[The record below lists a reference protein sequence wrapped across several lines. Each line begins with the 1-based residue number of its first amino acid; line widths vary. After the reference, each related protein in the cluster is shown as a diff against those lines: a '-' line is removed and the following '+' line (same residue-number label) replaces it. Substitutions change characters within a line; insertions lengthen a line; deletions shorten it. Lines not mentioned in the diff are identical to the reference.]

1 MRTRVSAE
9 SDIAPSRAEHLLA
22 AGEAQMR
29 ALREAAVD
37 GILRIDACGTIQAI
51 NPSAEKL
58 FGYRADELVGQNV
71 KMLMPSPYQEGHDG
85 YLARYLATGEKRI
98 IGIGREVV
106 ALKKDGTVFPIELS
120 VAEARVGDDH
130 VFMGIVRDIT
140 DRKRAEAELRQS
152 ESRLREQTRILD
164 HGQILIR
171 DLQDRITHW
180 SQGAA
185 RLYGWSHE
193 EAVGQV
199 SHRLL
204 QTTFPVPLDAI
215 RAQLEREGEW
225 EGELIHRRK
234 DGNSIPVA
242 THWVLHRAED
252 GTAQAILEVTNDI
265 TQRRLAEESRA
276 SLAAIVESS
285 EDAIVSQALDGTI
298 MSWNAG
304 AERIFGYSA
313 GEVIGRHISILAPPE
328 RPCEIQGIL
337 ERIKR
342 GDRVPHFETVRVR
355 KDGQRIDVSVSV
367 SPIKDATGK
376 VLGASAIKR
385 DITEQKRVNEEIRTM
400 TQQLWQAA
408 KLASVGELAAGIAH
422 ELNNPM
428 ATVSLRIES
437 VLARTPADDPRRRA
451 LEIIEQE
458 TKRMG
463 DLVSNLLQFSRKS
476 EEKISTVDLCQELG
490 KAVELIQHH
499 LRKAQVTLVQELAPD
514 TPIIYADRQKL
525 RQVFLNLLSNACDAM
540 PRGGTLTLRT
550 SACSLPNNQSAVQ
563 IEFSDTG
570 VGIPA
575 DQLDKV
581 LEPFFTT
588 KEEGK
593 GTGLGLAIC
602 RRVVQEHRGT
612 IEIRSEVGRGTTVRL
627 VLPVRIGSNVAPL
640 RTKRVK

>member
-1 MRTRVSAE
+1 MLSERLSESNPLFLGTPGGEGDIPDNSSECVYKSHRFLETAMRRQENEMLTGVSGG
-9 SDIAPSRAEHLLA
+9 SDTSPNRAEHCLA

-29 ALREAAVD
+29 ALLDAAVD
-37 GILRIDACGTIQAI
+37 GIIRIDARGIIQAV
-51 NPSAEKL
+51 NRSAEKL

-71 KMLMPSPYQEGHDG
+71 NMLMPSPYREGHDG
-85 YLARYLATGEKRI
+85 YIARYLATGEKRI

-106 ALKKDGTVFPIELS
+106 ARKKDGTQFPIDLS
-120 VAEARVGDDH
+120 VGEARVGPEP
-130 VFMGIVRDIT
+130 VFVGI
-140 DRKRAEAELRQS
+140 
-152 ESRLREQTRILD
+152 
-164 HGQILIR
+164 IR
-171 DLQDRITHW
+171 
-180 SQGAA
+180 
-185 RLYGWSHE
+185 
-193 EAVGQV
+193 
-199 SHRLL
+199 
-204 QTTFPVPLDAI
+204 
-215 RAQLEREGEW
+215 
-225 EGELIHRRK
+225 
-234 DGNSIPVA
+234 
-242 THWVLHRAED
+242 
-252 GTAQAILEVTNDI
+252 DI
-265 TQRRLAEESRA
+265 TQRRQAEQTRA

-285 EDAIVSQALDGTI
+285 EDAIISKSLDGII
-298 MSWNAG
+298 MSWNKG
-304 AERIFGYSA
+304 AERIFGYPA
-313 GEVIGRHISILAPPE
+313 DEVIGRHISLLTPPE
-328 RPCEIQGIL
+328 RPCEIQNIL

-342 GDRVPHFETVRVR
+342 GEPVPHFDTVRVR

-367 SPIKDATGK
+367 SPIKDPAGK

-463 DLVSNLLQFSRKS
+463 DLVSNLLQFSRKG
-476 EEKISTVDLCQELG
+476 EEKISTVDLCQELT
-490 KAVELIQHH
+490 KAVELMHHH

-525 RQVFLNLLSNACDAM
+525 RQVFLNLLTNSCDAM
-540 PRGGTLTLRT
+540 PQGGTLTLRT
-550 SACSLPNNQSAVQ
+550 STCSLSDNQPGVR

-575 DQLDKV
+575 EHLDKV

-602 RRVVQEHRGT
+602 RRVAQEHQGT
-612 IEIRSEVGRGTTVRL
+612 IEINSEAGKGTTVRL
-627 VLPVRIGSNVAPL
+627 VLPLRVGGNVAPL
-640 RTKRVK
+640 RSSLTRSPSR